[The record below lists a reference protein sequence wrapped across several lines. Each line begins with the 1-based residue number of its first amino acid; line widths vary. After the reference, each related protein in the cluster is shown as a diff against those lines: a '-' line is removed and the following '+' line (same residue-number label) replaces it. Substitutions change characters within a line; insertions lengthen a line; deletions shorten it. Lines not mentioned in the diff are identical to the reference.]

1 MVVPDGSILA
11 RGLTSMTS
19 KFLAES
25 QDATFRTQL
34 VRSTYRVD
42 GQPKL
47 EDVIRY
53 QQHLQAEIESS
64 VAARTSLTTTTPAL
78 KAVTPDAG
86 NPGVKDTKP
95 CKFFLKAS
103 GCRRGARCPF
113 GHNLDGLSKA
123 EKAKKCLAC
132 GSEEHR
138 LRECPTKAGKPAPT
152 SPTTRN
158 SDRGGQSPATSPVAN
173 VNKAH
178 AEPEGESSPS
188 RGGGEAPVQG
198 QPVLSWE
205 TLLQAA
211 AKVAGTA
218 PPEAKA
224 PMLKVISVSATTGPG
239 LQDSQAYALVDS
251 GATHPLR
258 KAGSEDEWH
267 LGTDVVV
274 NLAGGE
280 SVRLKMNQAGTL
292 LLPPADCDQGS
303 KGATPIVPLGSL
315 VETLGYRLEWCGSKC
330 RLFGK
335 EGEVINLRVRN
346 GCPEITEHQA
356 LSLIAKIED
365 HKLESLKSLTEITK
379 SRVRQAALMLEKTWF
394 DHLLNYCDSG
404 ISSTALQALQAAPFF
419 DGVPRPALQGLV
431 EAVPCENGWEALKG
445 LRHLN
450 RRTRKRLWSSSQW
463 VLHLFSGKRENKEI
477 MFLER
482 QGYTVLEIDIEKGKS
497 HDVCDPLVWRALEW
511 GARHGKIASIVGGPP
526 QNTFMLRR
534 HMSPG
539 PEALRNPDFLYG
551 GWEGQSAAEVDM
563 VNKHTGFFVK
573 MIFLH
578 ALATAGR
585 CKFPAEAGDVREVG
599 FMLEQPR
606 DPRGYLR
613 FGHPLYQDSV
623 SFWRTPM
630 WEAYAE
636 EAALSSY
643 SFDMSSLGKALSR
656 QTTIGTNL
664 PLRFLDGLRGRIQ
677 HDALPPERAPPS
689 VWSKEFSEVVAIAIR
704 AQRQTPKMLKMS
716 TEQWREH
723 VRRGHLPYR
732 ADCLTCVSAGAT
744 GRRHAR
750 VEHPS
755 CFVMSADV
763 SGPLKTPGLDADARG
778 AFPKPHKYLFV
789 AKVRVPKTFLDDGR
803 GAFVEYDPG
812 EVDEE
817 EPIKEGA
824 FDYDSGDGEA
834 PGAEGEESRPPDASE
849 GEDCKDEE
857 EIKSKKD
864 PNRYDDDTDLQ
875 GPDLVN
881 LIFAVAIPDNKGA
894 TVLEAIQDVVLYCSS
909 LNIPILRFHCD
920 RGMEFYARSTR
931 QWLKYHGIRFTTS
944 EGGLHQQNGVVENAV
959 RYVKQRARTLLFGAK
974 LPQRLWPQAVSLA
987 AASQRAT
994 VLGMETRLVAP
1005 FGAHVLVRKREYGG
1019 SAEPGKPDDLAP
1031 RWVEGYYLGL
1041 SDTVR
1046 RGHVIYVV
1054 DGETEKFIHTVHVRT
1069 ELVDPKPAEDL
1080 EADLPGPPS
1089 RRLRG
1094 KSAGSGDVVAVSK
1107 AQAVESDVDLKEK
1120 VEATMTA
1127 WSQEEAESLLVQVA
1141 LMLDPNERIFGA
1153 FRHGGSV
1160 GITKVTTEKK
1170 WVTEFLVKA
1179 FLELCPDAEFTS
1191 LYVSVNSPRNL
1202 HMDSNNLTGKNN
1214 YLYPVVMPRR
1224 GGDLW
1229 VEIRDGDVVKG
1240 KISEMVDQRGVPH
1253 YGCVMPLKQGQVTV
1267 FDPHRRHAVL
1277 PWKGLRIVLVG
1288 YTTGVLQN
1296 LPAEDRKLLVDLH
1309 FPLPPEADE
1318 PLLSAAIRMMRMNG
1332 IAPDT
1337 VEEKFIVENIDGIE
1351 GEEVIT
1357 SDGEMFVLRESMSA
1371 SSSSEPR
1378 QEIAR
1383 AVCEGEDMDHWEL
1396 YLPLADGDPQTV
1408 PKAMIGASATRPQ
1421 IEKVEVTYTPE
1432 IEQLLSSLTVPLAVV
1447 HTVDPREAQE
1457 NFPKWLVPVK
1467 KELTSFDHAV
1477 KKRSSRD
1484 EDVVCDLREG
1494 RARLVPMKIVYTA
1507 KPPTDEAVLQGELYR
1522 RKARIVAC
1530 GNMMAASGEDTYAA
1544 AAPAEVV
1551 RSSLAISSRRGWEA
1565 GIIDITSAF
1574 LQTPLDQVNCRYR
1587 VFGQPPRVLVRAGLC
1602 AEDELW
1608 EFTHAV
1614 YGLRESPRWWGEYR
1628 DLSLAHLTVTIEG
1641 RRITLARCRVE
1652 SSWWKV
1658 VEESAVIGVLVIYVD
1673 DTLICSTQAVVKA
1686 IAKAIRGL
1694 WSTSPLAL
1702 ASDGA
1707 IKFLGLEIERIEGG
1721 FAVGQADYIREL
1733 LRIHEVKETQRDLIP
1748 VAREQASFVAV
1759 EDEMIFSEEELRRA
1773 QQCAGEILWVSQRS
1787 RPDLAYTASLVSSLT
1802 TKAPRRACSITRKC
1816 LGFLQRTTID
1826 YRLHVV
1832 ARGSELV
1839 SWTDASFAPEG
1850 GRSHTGWLIT
1860 AGDSPLAWRS
1870 SRQASVTLSTAEAE
1884 LLASTEGALALCS
1897 LSALIQEILEEPWSL
1912 TLKTDSTSS
1921 MAIQHGSGSW
1931 RTRHLRIKAAW
1942 IAEKVEKREI
1952 TIEHCAG
1959 AVQLADA
1966 LTKPLASVRLTQ
1978 LSKMMGLFTAPE
1990 PRASDPAST
1999 ENLSSKPSI
2008 SRVLVALLVLS
2019 QAVLPVKSM
2028 ELVPHQPLAVDH
2040 SLVAWCVF
2048 GVIALLW
2055 TLAWELLKYVGWQL
2069 YFTAAPGAGDRR
2081 MRRLQR
2087 IPRHYGSSDTE

>member
-1 MVVPDGSILA
+1 
-11 RGLTSMTS
+11 
-19 KFLAES
+19 
-25 QDATFRTQL
+25 
-34 VRSTYRVD
+34 
-42 GQPKL
+42 
-47 EDVIRY
+47 
-53 QQHLQAEIESS
+53 
-64 VAARTSLTTTTPAL
+64 
-78 KAVTPDAG
+78 
-86 NPGVKDTKP
+86 
-95 CKFFLKAS
+95 
-103 GCRRGARCPF
+103 
-113 GHNLDGLSKA
+113 
-123 EKAKKCLAC
+123 
-132 GSEEHR
+132 
-138 LRECPTKAGKPAPT
+138 
-152 SPTTRN
+152 
-158 SDRGGQSPATSPVAN
+158 
-173 VNKAH
+173 
-178 AEPEGESSPS
+178 
-188 RGGGEAPVQG
+188 
-198 QPVLSWE
+198 
-205 TLLQAA
+205 
-211 AKVAGTA
+211 
-218 PPEAKA
+218 
-224 PMLKVISVSATTGPG
+224 
-239 LQDSQAYALVDS
+239 
-251 GATHPLR
+251 
-258 KAGSEDEWH
+258 
-267 LGTDVVV
+267 
-274 NLAGGE
+274 
-280 SVRLKMNQAGTL
+280 MNQAGTL

-303 KGATPIVPLGSL
+303 KGTTPIVPLGSL

-881 LIFAVAIPDNKGA
+881 LIFAMAIPDNKGA

-1005 FGAHVLVRKREYGG
+1005 FGARVLVRKREYGG

-1107 AQAVESDVDLKEK
+1107 AQTVESDVDLKEK
-1120 VEATMTA
+1120 VEAMMTA

-1153 FRHGGSV
+1153 F
-1160 GITKVTTEKK
+1160 VT
-1170 WVTEFLVKA
+1170 
-1179 FLELCPDAEFTS
+1179 
-1191 LYVSVNSPRNL
+1191 
-1202 HMDSNNLTGKNN
+1202 
-1214 YLYPVVMPRR
+1214 
-1224 GGDLW
+1224 
-1229 VEIRDGDVVKG
+1229 
-1240 KISEMVDQRGVPH
+1240 
-1253 YGCVMPLKQGQVTV
+1253 
-1267 FDPHRRHAVL
+1267 
-1277 PWKGLRIVLVG
+1277 
-1288 YTTGVLQN
+1288 
-1296 LPAEDRKLLVDLH
+1296 
-1309 FPLPPEADE
+1309 
-1318 PLLSAAIRMMRMNG
+1318 
-1332 IAPDT
+1332 
-1337 VEEKFIVENIDGIE
+1337 
-1351 GEEVIT
+1351 
-1357 SDGEMFVLRESMSA
+1357 
-1371 SSSSEPR
+1371 
-1378 QEIAR
+1378 
-1383 AVCEGEDMDHWEL
+1383 
-1396 YLPLADGDPQTV
+1396 
-1408 PKAMIGASATRPQ
+1408 
-1421 IEKVEVTYTPE
+1421 
-1432 IEQLLSSLTVPLAVV
+1432 
-1447 HTVDPREAQE
+1447 
-1457 NFPKWLVPVK
+1457 
-1467 KELTSFDHAV
+1467 
-1477 KKRSSRD
+1477 
-1484 EDVVCDLREG
+1484 
-1494 RARLVPMKIVYTA
+1494 
-1507 KPPTDEAVLQGELYR
+1507 
-1522 RKARIVAC
+1522 
-1530 GNMMAASGEDTYAA
+1530 
-1544 AAPAEVV
+1544 
-1551 RSSLAISSRRGWEA
+1551 
-1565 GIIDITSAF
+1565 
-1574 LQTPLDQVNCRYR
+1574 
-1587 VFGQPPRVLVRAGLC
+1587 
-1602 AEDELW
+1602 
-1608 EFTHAV
+1608 
-1614 YGLRESPRWWGEYR
+1614 
-1628 DLSLAHLTVTIEG
+1628 
-1641 RRITLARCRVE
+1641 
-1652 SSWWKV
+1652 
-1658 VEESAVIGVLVIYVD
+1658 
-1673 DTLICSTQAVVKA
+1673 
-1686 IAKAIRGL
+1686 
-1694 WSTSPLAL
+1694 
-1702 ASDGA
+1702 
-1707 IKFLGLEIERIEGG
+1707 
-1721 FAVGQADYIREL
+1721 
-1733 LRIHEVKETQRDLIP
+1733 
-1748 VAREQASFVAV
+1748 
-1759 EDEMIFSEEELRRA
+1759 
-1773 QQCAGEILWVSQRS
+1773 
-1787 RPDLAYTASLVSSLT
+1787 
-1802 TKAPRRACSITRKC
+1802 
-1816 LGFLQRTTID
+1816 
-1826 YRLHVV
+1826 
-1832 ARGSELV
+1832 
-1839 SWTDASFAPEG
+1839 
-1850 GRSHTGWLIT
+1850 
-1860 AGDSPLAWRS
+1860 
-1870 SRQASVTLSTAEAE
+1870 
-1884 LLASTEGALALCS
+1884 
-1897 LSALIQEILEEPWSL
+1897 
-1912 TLKTDSTSS
+1912 
-1921 MAIQHGSGSW
+1921 
-1931 RTRHLRIKAAW
+1931 
-1942 IAEKVEKREI
+1942 
-1952 TIEHCAG
+1952 
-1959 AVQLADA
+1959 
-1966 LTKPLASVRLTQ
+1966 
-1978 LSKMMGLFTAPE
+1978 
-1990 PRASDPAST
+1990 
-1999 ENLSSKPSI
+1999 
-2008 SRVLVALLVLS
+2008 
-2019 QAVLPVKSM
+2019 
-2028 ELVPHQPLAVDH
+2028 
-2040 SLVAWCVF
+2040 
-2048 GVIALLW
+2048 
-2055 TLAWELLKYVGWQL
+2055 
-2069 YFTAAPGAGDRR
+2069 GDR
-2081 MRRLQR
+2081 L
-2087 IPRHYGSSDTE
+2087 E